1 MIALKE
7 KFEFRMIKSTTKLL
21 VLQCVDN
28 ECKWRFR
35 ATKLGNSNFFQVMKY
50 HSMHT
55 CRLDMM
61 SRDNRHASSWL
72 VGESMRQ
79 TYQVGRRYC
88 PKDILGDIR
97 NKYGVQISYDK
108 AWRAR
113 EFSLNSI
120 RGSPK
125 ESYGVLPSYCYML

>member
-1 MIALKE
+1 
-7 KFEFRMIKSTTKLL
+7 
-21 VLQCVDN
+21 
-28 ECKWRFR
+28 
-35 ATKLGNSNFFQVMKY
+35 
-50 HSMHT
+50 
-55 CRLDMM
+55 MM